1 MLADSP
7 QVMDLQRLPTDLM
20 LSSMLTSIGSSGV
33 SLKSTGVA
41 GGEAEF
47 SVTGTVEPVH

>member
-1 MLADSP
+1 MRGKCVS
-7 QVMDLQRLPTDLM
+7 VMETATIIHLP
-20 LSSMLTSIGSSGV
+20 
-33 SLKSTGVA
+33 LKSTGVA